1 VSDPRVWGATA
12 AERDSPFGC
21 DALGFVHDDA
31 YFRALDVAAPP
42 ELVYRWLCQLRVAPY
57 SYDWL
62 DNFGRRSP
70 RERDARNERIAP
82 GQRMMTLFELVR
94 FRRGRELTV
103 RCASRAYAAVAGD
116 LAGSYRVDPRS
127 GGVRLIAKVLIR
139 YPGGPL
145 RVPLRAAIPWLDL
158 IMFRK
163 QLRTLRALAEREAR
177 GGLVCGADALPARRR
192 RRG

>member
-1 VSDPRVWGATA
+1 MPRSTGPSATA
-12 AERDSPFGC
+12 ATASFGC
-21 DALGFVHDDA
+21 DALGFAHDDA
-31 YFRALDVAAPP
+31 YFRALDVAASP

-57 SYDWL
+57 SYDWI

-70 RERDARNERIAP
+70 RERAARYERLAP

-116 LAGSYRVDPRS
+116 LAGSYRVDPRP
-127 GGVRLIAKVLIR
+127 GGARLIAKVLIR

-145 RVPLRAAIPWLDL
+145 RAPLRAAIPWLDL

-163 QLRTLRALAEREAR
+163 QLQTLRALAEREAR
-177 GGLVCGADALPARRR
+177 AVDAAAGCGKRP
-192 RRG
+192 